1 MKRRPRFFVS
11 IIAAMLTFGALTAH
25 FGWRHHNKMH
35 CGPQASHCEKGHEIQ
50 KSNNQKNI

>member
-25 FGWRHHNKMH
+25 FGWRHHGNH
-35 CGPQASHCEKGHEIQ
+35 HGRHANHCEKGHETQDNI
-50 KSNNQKNI
+50 NQKNN